1 MNKTSTYREPRHIA
15 NTMLCCRFTFSFL
28 SGAKEAWLAGSLA
41 FASGLCVLAAK
52 DNVPAKCVGLNLKQ

>member
-1 MNKTSTYREPRHIA
+1 MDESLIEKQNGNFAKPVLYEV
-15 NTMLCCRFTFSFL
+15 CRA
-28 SGAKEAWLAGSLA
+28 GIKEAWLAGSLS

>member
-41 FASGLCVLAAK
+41 FVSVQLCVLENKRQCACK
-52 DNVPAKCVGLNLKQ
+52 LLG